1 MAALSALI
9 KAALIHGLAVAAA
22 VLVALALPD
31 LWPGTGPAVGWLGG
45 GLVLLAGAVLDLH
58 RRLARRERETQRRLE
73 TLQKSVD
80 ALAERLD
87 QRIALVAEAATPAAT
102 HETVLQEVKLLQTLV
117 ARLGESR
124 FSGEREPPRASRPA
138 RPVPRDAMPASQAPR
153 SPDLRPAAFGE
164 APPMD
169 DAGVLEAVRDAL
181 AADRIDIHLQ
191 PMVSL
196 PQRKHRFFE
205 VFSRVR
211 AADGSLIL
219 PDRYLEIAE
228 REGLIATIDNL
239 LLVRCIQLIRETER
253 RQHAIGFFSN
263 ISAATLSD
271 AEFMRQF
278 LDLMARNQSLVPKL
292 VFELSQQELR
302 AGGAVTMGILSQLAR
317 IGFRFSM
324 DRVTDLDIDVD
335 ALLRHEIRYLK
346 LDCGLLLDP
355 AMTLRIEDVRRR
367 LDGTG
372 IDLIAEKIE
381 TETQLDAIL
390 RSGIDFGQG
399 YLFGEPRPARKP
411 P

>member
-1 MAALSALI
+1 MAALI
-9 KAALIHGLAVAAA
+9 KSALIHGVAVAAA
-22 VLVALALPD
+22 ASVVLGLPD
-31 LWPGTGPAVGWLGG
+31 LSPGTDPAVGWLGG
-45 GLVLLAGAVLDLH
+45 GLILLAGLVVDLH
-58 RRLARRERETQRRLE
+58 RRLACREREALGRLDR
-73 TLQKSVD
+73 LQKSVD

-87 QRIALVAEAATPAAT
+87 RRTAPAQAVDSAAHEA
-102 HETVLQEVKLLQTLV
+102 VLQEVKLLHALV

-124 FSGEREPPRASRPA
+124 PPEAPEPPRPSHPSRA
-138 RPVPRDAMPASQAPR
+138 AFQAPR
-153 SPDLRPAAFGE
+153 PPDLRSPSSVA
-164 APPMD
+164 APPLD
-169 DAGVLEAVRDAL
+169 DAAVLEAVRDAL
-181 AADRIDIHLQ
+181 AADRIDVHLQ
-191 PMVSL
+191 PIVSL

-211 AADGSLIL
+211 AADGALIL

-228 REGLIATIDNL
+228 RAGLMATIDNL

-253 RQHAIGFFSN
+253 RQHAIGFFCN
-263 ISAATLSD
+263 MSAATLSD

-278 LDLMARNQSLVPKL
+278 LDLLARNQTLVPKL

-302 AGGAVTMGILSQLAR
+302 AGGAVTMGILSQLSR

-324 DRVTDLDIDVD
+324 DRVSDLDIDVD
-335 ALLRHEIRYLK
+335 ALLRHDIRYLK
-346 LDCGLLLDP
+346 LDCALLLDP
-355 AMTLRIEDVRRR
+355 ALAPRVEALRRR

-399 YLFGEPRPARKP
+399 YRFGEPRPARKAP
-411 P
+411 

>member
-1 MAALSALI
+1 MAALTVL
-9 KAALIHGLAVAAA
+9 LHGLAVAAA
-22 VLVALALPD
+22 ASVALGLPEMS
-31 LWPGTGPAVGWLGG
+31 PGTDPALGWLGG
-45 GLVLLAGAVLDLH
+45 GLILLAGGVLDLH
-58 RRLARRERETQRRLE
+58 RRLARRERDTLRRLDS
-73 TLQKSVD
+73 LQKSVD

-87 QRIALVAEAATPAAT
+87 RRIAPAETGDSAAA
-102 HETVLQEVKLLQTLV
+102 HEAVLQEVKLLHALV

-124 FSGEREPPRASRPA
+124 SPEAPEPPRPPHPSPA
-138 RPVPRDAMPASQAPR
+138 AFQAPR
-153 SPDLRPAAFGE
+153 SPDLRSPTVVAA
-164 APPMD
+164 APMD
-169 DAGVLEAVRDAL
+169 DAAVLEAVRDAL
-181 AADRIDIHLQ
+181 AADRIDVHLQ
-191 PMVSL
+191 PIVSL

-228 REGLIATIDNL
+228 RAGLMATIDNL

-253 RQHAIGFFSN
+253 RQHAIGFFCN
-263 ISAATLSD
+263 MSAATLSD

-278 LDLMARNQSLVPKL
+278 LDLLAMNQALVPKL

-324 DRVTDLDIDVD
+324 DRVTDPDIDVD
-335 ALLRHEIRYLK
+335 ALLRHEIRYVK
-346 LDCGLLLDP
+346 LDCALLLDP
-355 AMTLRIEDVRRR
+355 ALSPRVEALRRR
-367 LDGTG
+367 LEGTG

-399 YLFGEPRPARKP
+399 YLFGGPRPARKP

>member
-1 MAALSALI
+1 MPALI
-9 KAALIHGLAVAAA
+9 KSALVHGTAVGLAVAAA
-22 VLVALALPD
+22 ASVAVGLPE
-31 LWPGTGPAVGWLGG
+31 LSPGTDPAVGWLGG
-45 GLVLLAGAVLDLH
+45 GLILLAGVVADLH
-58 RRLARRERETQRRLE
+58 RRLARRERETLCRLDH
-73 TLQKSVD
+73 LQKSVD

-87 QRIALVAEAATPAAT
+87 RRTAPAEAEDSATA
-102 HETVLQEVKLLQTLV
+102 HEAVLQEVKLLHALV

-124 FSGEREPPRASRPA
+124 PTEATEPPRPSHPSRA
-138 RPVPRDAMPASQAPR
+138 AFQAPR
-153 SPDLRPAAFGE
+153 PPDLRSPSSVA
-164 APPMD
+164 APPLD
-169 DAGVLEAVRDAL
+169 DAAVLEAVRDAL
-181 AADRIDIHLQ
+181 AADRIDVHLQ
-191 PMVSL
+191 PIVSL

-228 REGLIATIDNL
+228 RAGLMATIDNL

-253 RQHAIGFFSN
+253 RQHAIGFFCN
-263 ISAATLSD
+263 MSAATLSD
-271 AEFMRQF
+271 GEFMRQF
-278 LDLMARNQSLVPKL
+278 LDLLARNQTLVPKL

-302 AGGAVTMGILSQLAR
+302 AGGAVTMGILSQLSR

-324 DRVTDLDIDVD
+324 DRVSDLDIDVD

-346 LDCGLLLDP
+346 LDCALLLDP
-355 AMTLRIEDVRRR
+355 ALAPRVEALRRR

-381 TETQLDAIL
+381 TEAQLDAIL

-399 YLFGEPRPARKP
+399 YRFGEPRPARKAP
-411 P
+411 

>member
-1 MAALSALI
+1 MAALIKSALV
-9 KAALIHGLAVAAA
+9 KSAFIHGLAVAAA
-22 VLVALALPD
+22 ASVAVGLPD
-31 LWPGTGPAVGWLGG
+31 LSPGTDPAVGWLGG
-45 GLVLLAGAVLDLH
+45 GLVLLAGVAVDLH
-58 RRLARRERETQRRLE
+58 CRLARRERDTLRRLDS
-73 TLQKSVD
+73 LQKSVE
-80 ALAERLD
+80 ALVERLD
-87 QRIALVAEAATPAAT
+87 RRTAPAEPGHSAA
-102 HETVLQEVKLLQTLV
+102 HEAVLQEVRLLHTLV

-124 FSGEREPPRASRPA
+124 PPEAAEPPPPPQPVRPA
-138 RPVPRDAMPASQAPR
+138 FQVPRPPELR
-153 SPDLRPAAFGE
+153 SPTIAA

-169 DAGVLEAVRDAL
+169 DAAVLEAVRDAL

-191 PMVSL
+191 PIVSL
-196 PQRKHRFFE
+196 PQGKHRFFE

-228 REGLIATIDNL
+228 RAGLMATIDNL

-253 RQHAIGFFSN
+253 RQHAIGFFCNMST
-263 ISAATLSD
+263 ATLSD
-271 AEFMRQF
+271 ADFMRQF
-278 LDLMARNQSLVPKL
+278 LDLLARNQTLVPKL

-302 AGGAVTMGILSQLAR
+302 AGGTVTMGILSQLSR

-324 DRVTDLDIDVD
+324 DRVSDLDIDVD
-335 ALLRHEIRYLK
+335 ALLRHEIRYVK

-355 AMTLRIEDVRRR
+355 GMAPRLEALRRR

-381 TETQLDAIL
+381 TEAQLDAIL

-399 YLFGEPRPARKP
+399 YRFGEPRPARKP
-411 P
+411 S